1 MVDDTQRH
9 GPEVLGDDAAS
20 APPRRS
26 GRGWLAGA
34 VVAGLVASSVVGFG
48 MGQRQ
53 TGTAVTG
60 SPDSGTGDPASSL
73 PALGAPAASSAGM
86 DLTMAPWSAAR
97 VVFDSRGLSPVATAA
112 PAFGFDPRTAYGKDQ
127 TLAAAA
133 VFGLDGPARDLGGAW
148 VVGSQDGTGPQL
160 QLSADGWT
168 SASYFDPAAMTALC
182 VEPQPAPG
190 AGTGGQSSPNVG
202 APPAEGDTSGTT
214 RDPGMPNFS
223 TCDSASSD
231 APKPLDPSTAQQRAA
246 DLIDTLV
253 PTRPNGVTV
262 SYEPSTDPGS
272 GSTYV
277 QASLFLD
284 DQPIG
289 VAWGLSFVG
298 KRLSSFSGPLAPPVD
313 LGPYPV
319 VSPADAVDRLGDPR
333 FGWQPFGP
341 VPLGAAAAESSV
353 SSNLTASSSTA
364 SSGAPGPDAGV
375 AVSGPSTPVTSNGS
389 TGAGSGPVTS
399 DAQSDTQSD
408 TQSDIQ
414 SNGVKGLA
422 GPVTPPPVASPGEPI
437 AWPVQQ
443 VTIVKASLGLAPTT
457 LPNGAVVLVPTY
469 TLRDASGATWSVL
482 AVSTARLDLTADQP
496 R

>member
-1 MVDDTQRH
+1 M
-9 GPEVLGDDAAS
+9 
-20 APPRRS
+20 
-26 GRGWLAGA
+26 
-34 VVAGLVASSVVGFG
+34 
-48 MGQRQ
+48 
-53 TGTAVTG
+53 
-60 SPDSGTGDPASSL
+60 
-73 PALGAPAASSAGM
+73 
-86 DLTMAPWSAAR
+86 MAPWAAAR
-97 VVFDSRGLSPVATAA
+97 IVFDSRGLSTVGATA
-112 PAFGFDPRTAYGKDQ
+112 PAYGFDPRTAYGKAQ

-133 VFGLDGPARDLGGAW
+133 VLGLDGPARDLGGAW

-168 SASYFDPAAMTALC
+168 SASYFDPAVMTALC
-182 VEPQPAPG
+182 VEPQPARG
-190 AGTGGQSSPNVG
+190 AGTSGQSSPNVG

-214 RDPGMPNFS
+214 RDPGMPNVS

-231 APKPLDPSTAQQRAA
+231 TPKPQDPSTAQQRAA

-253 PTRPNGVTV
+253 PTRPNGLTV

-277 QASLFLD
+277 QASLFVD
-284 DQPIG
+284 DQPTG
-289 VAWGLSFVG
+289 VAWSLSFLG
-298 KRLSSFSGPLAPPVD
+298 KRLSSFYGPLAPLVD

-353 SSNLTASSSTA
+353 SSSF
-364 SSGAPGPDAGV
+364 AG
-375 AVSGPSTPVTSNGS
+375 
-389 TGAGSGPVTS
+389 GSGPVTS
-399 DAQSDTQSD
+399 DAQPDG
-408 TQSDIQ
+408 Q
-414 SNGVKGLA
+414 SNGQSNPVKGVP
-422 GPVTPPPVASPGEPI
+422 GPVTPPPAASPGEPI

-443 VTIVKASLGLAPTT
+443 VTIVDASLGLAPTT
-457 LPNGAVVLVPTY
+457 LPSGTVVLVPTY

-482 AVSTARLDLTADQP
+482 AVSTAGLDLTADQP

>member
-1 MVDDTQRH
+1 MVDDTHRH
-9 GPEVLGDDAAS
+9 GPEVLGDDAPS
-20 APPRRS
+20 ALPRRS

-60 SPDSGTGDPASSL
+60 SPDSGPASSR
-73 PALGAPAASSAGM
+73 PALGAPAASSTGA
-86 DLTMAPWSAAR
+86 DLMMAPWAAAR
-97 VVFDSRGLSPVATAA
+97 IVFDSRGLSTVGATA
-112 PAFGFDPRTAYGKDQ
+112 PAYGFDPRTAYGKAQ

-133 VFGLDGPARDLGGAW
+133 VLGLDGPARDLGGAW

-246 DLIDTLV
+246 DVIDALV
-253 PTRPNGVTV
+253 PTRPNGLTV

-277 QASLFLD
+277 QASLFVD
-284 DQPIG
+284 DQPTG
-289 VAWGLSFVG
+289 VAWSLSFVG
-298 KRLSSFSGPLAPPVD
+298 KRLSSFSGPLAPLVD

-375 AVSGPSTPVTSNGS
+375 AVSGPSTPVTS
-389 TGAGSGPVTS
+389 

-422 GPVTPPPVASPGEPI
+422 GTVTPPPVASPGEPI